1 MLDIATQVGSAPLGQ
16 VIAALIAAV
25 ALILLGIA
33 NIVVTIRQGE
43 ATRKAA
49 KRVADREQWWE
60 RFTWAAEQLF
70 SADEER
76 ALVAVSVLNAL
87 AAVEWIDDEDREMIV
102 SVFDLLNADITGR
115 ELEGADDDE
124 S

>member
-1 MLDIATQVGSAPLGQ
+1 MLEIPTQIGSAPQDQ

-49 KRVADREQWWE
+49 KHVADREQWWD

-70 SADEER
+70 STDEER

-102 SVFDLLNADITGR
+102 SVFDQLNADITGH